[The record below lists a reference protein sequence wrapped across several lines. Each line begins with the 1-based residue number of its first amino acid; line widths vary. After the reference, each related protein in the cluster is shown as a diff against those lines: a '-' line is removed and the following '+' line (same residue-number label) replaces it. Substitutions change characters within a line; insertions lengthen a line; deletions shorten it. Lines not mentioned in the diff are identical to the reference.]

1 MHFGY
6 FVSLF
11 FFIVRVLTGI
21 LFSKGRLKC
30 FSRLG
35 EMIRSKVVVDD
46 RIFQT

>member
-11 FFIVRVLTGI
+11 FYCACFDRDSL
-21 LFSKGRLKC
+21 LKGRLKC

-35 EMIRSKVVVDD
+35 EMIRSKVAVDD

>member
-11 FFIVRVLTGI
+11 FYCACFDRDS
-21 LFSKGRLKC
+21 FSKGRLKC